1 MRSNQ
6 AESNGTKLAEAEQR
20 WINHGSI
27 SPWGSSMRLCA
38 FTLMYYAVSV
48 LTIDGWKQTE
58 HSPGRMSGYFPQLE
72 ARGSHRKW
80 NPEYLTCG
88 LGQDLYGTAFTA

>member
-48 LTIDGWKQTE
+48 LTIDGWK
-58 HSPGRMSGYFPQLE
+58 
-72 ARGSHRKW
+72 
-80 NPEYLTCG
+80 
-88 LGQDLYGTAFTA
+88 